1 MQVNTYDKS
10 SPKHLRNRGFVQNG
24 SVLYGESEPV
34 VPEAV
39 YEADMVDVRRFSNVF
54 GERVGLVFK
63 IATGPHVGVELMEA
77 AALKAS
83 PRGKLAEL
91 LRGMGGADGSL
102 LTAQELVG
110 RRCRIA
116 VRHEASKA
124 GKIYAAIAQTFK

>member
-1 MQVNTYDKS
+1 MHMTIQ
-10 SPKHLRNRGFVQNG
+10 NR
-24 SVLYGESEPV
+24 SVLYTEAEPV
-34 VPEAV
+34 LVPEAV
-39 YEADMVDVRRFSNVF
+39 YEADLVDVRRFSNVF

-63 IATGPHVGVELMEA
+63 ITSGRYLGIELMEA

-102 LTAQELVG
+102 LTAYELVG
-110 RRCRIA
+110 QHCRIA

-124 GKIYAAIAQTFK
+124 GKTYAAIAQTFT

>member
-1 MQVNTYDKS
+1 MPNPRKPS
-10 SPKHLRNRGFVQNG
+10 HLKAVAGTQRPCREAPP
-24 SVLYGESEPV
+24 SVELPRLALLAQLAG
-34 VPEAV
+34 
-39 YEADMVDVRRFSNVF
+39 NVF

-63 IATGPHVGVELMEA
+63 IASGPHLGIELMEA

-102 LTAQELVG
+102 LTAHELVG

-116 VRHEASKA
+116 VRHEATKA
-124 GKIYAAIAQTFK
+124 GKTYAAIAQTFK

>member
-1 MQVNTYDKS
+1 MHMT
-10 SPKHLRNRGFVQNG
+10 VQNR
-24 SVLYGESEPV
+24 SVLYAEAEPV
-34 VPEAV
+34 LVPEAV
-39 YEADMVDVRRFSNVF
+39 YEADLVDVRRFSNVF

-63 IATGPHVGVELMEA
+63 IANGPHLGIELMEA

-102 LTAQELVG
+102 LTAHELVG

-124 GKIYAAIAQTFK
+124 GKTYAAIAQTFK

>member
-1 MQVNTYDKS
+1 MHMT
-10 SPKHLRNRGFVQNG
+10 VQNR
-24 SVLYGESEPV
+24 SVLYAEAEPV
-34 VPEAV
+34 LVPEAV
-39 YEADMVDVRRFSNVF
+39 YEADLVDVRRFSNVF

-63 IATGPHVGVELMEA
+63 IASGPHLGIELMEA

-102 LTAQELVG
+102 LTAHELVG

-116 VRHEASKA
+116 VRHEATKA
-124 GKIYAAIAQTFK
+124 GKPYAAIAQTFK

>member
-1 MQVNTYDKS
+1 MQVS
-10 SPKHLRNRGFVQNG
+10 VHNR
-24 SVLYGESEPV
+24 SVLYAEPELAL
-34 VPEAV
+34 VPEGIH
-39 YEADMVDVRRFSNVF
+39 EAELVDVRRFSNVF

-63 IATGPHVGVELMEA
+63 IASGSHLGIELMEA

-102 LTAQELVG
+102 LTAHELVG

-116 VRHEASKA
+116 VRHEATKA
-124 GKIYAAIAQTFK
+124 GKSYAAIAQTFR